1 MDSDKH
7 QHPIEDIHL
16 RSEEV
21 QEILGRPPRLI
32 VRVGIT
38 VILLVVAG
46 LFVGSYFIKYPDIV
60 SATITV
66 NTENLPA
73 AVMAKSSG
81 RIDSLYVSE
90 KQHVEA
96 GDILAVLENTADVRD
111 VMWVKAALDG
121 TDSSWRTSS
130 ASPLQLG
137 DIQSA
142 YTAFTKAKKDHDY
155 FVSADYHNKKIAVIN
170 RQIAAQKNILQ
181 KSSAQLN
188 VSREQLASAK
198 RIFSMDSS
206 LFAKGMISV
215 AEYESAKNAY
225 LQQLQS
231 YRSARLGIDNQQMGI
246 LQSEQSVF
254 DLEQQRTETENGL
267 QVALAG
273 AAENLRTQIAAWEKN
288 YLVTAP
294 CSGVVTMT
302 KYWQKNQ
309 NVSAGEVLL
318 TVVPEGDVRIIGK
331 ILLPLQGAGKVKEG
345 QTVNVKFDSY
355 PYMEYGMVKV
365 TIRNISLVPVQVK
378 EGEKAYMLEVEFPE
392 KLTTTYHKELTFSQ
406 EMTGTAEIITDDLR
420 LLDKFINPIKAV
432 IKK

>member
-1 MDSDKH
+1 MPNLDQQPSS
-7 QHPIEDIHL
+7 ENLHL

-96 GDILAVLENTADVRD
+96 GDILAVLENTADVKD

-231 YRSARLGIDNQQMGI
+231 YESARLGIDNQQMGI

-288 YLVTAP
+288 YLVIAP

-331 ILLPLQGAGKVKEG
+331 ILLPLQGAGKVKVG
-345 QTVNVKFDSY
+345 QTVNVKFDNY

-365 TIRNISLVPVQVK
+365 EIRNISLVPIEVK

-392 KLTTTYHKELTFSQ
+392 KLTTTYGKELKFSQ
-406 EMTGTAEIITDDLR
+406 DMAGTAEIITEDLR
-420 LLDKFINPIKAV
+420 LLDKFINPIKSV

>member
-1 MDSDKH
+1 MDKEQQTYDNL
-7 QHPIEDIHL
+7 HL

-96 GDILAVLENTADVRD
+96 GDILAVLENTADVKD

-231 YRSARLGIDNQQMGI
+231 YQSARLGIDNQQMGI

-254 DLEQQRTETENGL
+254 DLEQQRTETENGI

-309 NVSAGEVLL
+309 NVSAGDVLL

-331 ILLPLQGAGKVKEG
+331 ILLPLQGAGKVKVG
-345 QTVNVKFDSY
+345 QTVNVKFDNY

-365 TIRNISLVPVQVK
+365 EIRNISLVPIEVK

-392 KLTTTYHKELTFSQ
+392 KLTTTYGKELKFSQ
-406 EMTGTAEIITDDLR
+406 DMAGTAEIITEDLR
-420 LLDKFINPIKAV
+420 LLDKFTNPIKSV

>member
-1 MDSDKH
+1 MPNLDQQPSSDNL
-7 QHPIEDIHL
+7 HL

-46 LFVGSYFIKYPDIV
+46 LFVGSYFIRYPDIV

-73 AVMAKSSG
+73 DVMTKSSG

-96 GDILAVLENTADVRD
+96 GDILAVLENTADVKD
-111 VMWVKAALDG
+111 VMRVKAALDG

-130 ASPLQLG
+130 ASTLRLG
-137 DIQSA
+137 DIQST

-170 RQIAAQKNILQ
+170 RQIAAQKSILQ
-181 KSSAQLN
+181 KSIAQLD

-225 LQQLQS
+225 LQQMQS
-231 YRSARLGIDNQQMGI
+231 YESARLGIDNQQMGI

-331 ILLPLQGAGKVKEG
+331 ILLPLQGAGKVKVG
-345 QTVNVKFDSY
+345 QTVNVKFDNY

-365 TIRNISLVPVQVK
+365 TIRDISLVPVEVK
-378 EGEKAYMLEVEFPE
+378 EGEKAYLLEVEFPE
-392 KLTTTYHKELTFSQ
+392 KLATTYHKELRFSQ
-406 EMTGTAEIITDDLR
+406 EMTGTAEIITEDLR
-420 LLDKFINPIKAV
+420 LLDKFTNPIKSV
-432 IKK
+432 VER

>member
-1 MDSDKH
+1 MPNNKSPDN
-7 QHPIEDIHL
+7 INL

-73 AVMAKSSG
+73 DVMAKASG

-90 KQHVEA
+90 KQRVEA
-96 GDILAVLENTADVRD
+96 GDILAVLENTARTEDVLRLK
-111 VMWVKAALDG
+111 MALDG
-121 TDSSWRTSS
+121 PDSTIKALS
-130 ASPLQLG
+130 ATVLRLG

-142 YTAFTKAKKDHDY
+142 YTAFVKAQEDYDY

-170 RQIAAQKNILQ
+170 RQIAAQKGILQ
-181 KSSAQLN
+181 KSNVQLN
-188 VSREQLASAK
+188 VSREQLTSAK

-206 LFAKGMISV
+206 LFAKGMLSV

-231 YRSARLGIDNQQMGI
+231 YESARLGIDNQQMSI

-254 DLEQQRTETENGL
+254 DLEQQRTETENAL
-267 QVALAG
+267 QIALAG
-273 AAENLRTQIAAWEKN
+273 AAESLRTQIAAWEKN

-294 CSGVVTMT
+294 CAGIVTMT

-309 NVSAGEVLL
+309 NVNAGEVLL

-331 ILLPLQGAGKVKEG
+331 ILLPLQGAGKVKVG
-345 QTVNVKFDSY
+345 QTVNVKFDNY
-355 PYMEYGMVKV
+355 PYMEYGLVKV
-365 TIRNISLVPVQVK
+365 AIRDISLVPVQVK
-378 EGEKAYMLEVEFPE
+378 EDEKAYMLEVEFPE
-392 KLTTTYHKELTFSQ
+392 KLTTTYHKELRFSQ
-406 EMTGTAEIITDDLR
+406 EMSGTAEIITDDLR

-432 IKK
+432 VER

>member
-1 MDSDKH
+1 MDKEQQTYDNL
-7 QHPIEDIHL
+7 HL

-21 QEILGRPPRLI
+21 QEILTRPPRLI

-96 GDILAVLENTADVRD
+96 GDILAVLENTADVKD

-188 VSREQLASAK
+188 VSREQLVSAK

-231 YRSARLGIDNQQMGI
+231 YQSARLGIDNQQMGI

-309 NVSAGEVLL
+309 NVSAGGVLL
-318 TVVPEGDVRIIGK
+318 TVVPEDDVRIIGK
-331 ILLPLQGAGKVKEG
+331 ILLPPQGAGKVKVG

>member
-1 MDSDKH
+1 MPNLDQRPSYDNL
-7 QHPIEDIHL
+7 HL

-231 YRSARLGIDNQQMGI
+231 YQSARLGIDNQQMGI

-309 NVSAGEVLL
+309 NVSAGDVLL

-331 ILLPLQGAGKVKEG
+331 ILLPLQGAGKVKAG
-345 QTVNVKFDSY
+345 QTVNVKFDNY

-365 TIRNISLVPVQVK
+365 EIRNISLVPIEVK

-420 LLDKFINPIKAV
+420 LLDKFTNPIKSV

>member
-1 MDSDKH
+1 MDKEQQTYDNL
-7 QHPIEDIHL
+7 HL

-96 GDILAVLENTADVRD
+96 GDILAVLENTADVKD

-130 ASPLQLG
+130 ASTLQLG

-231 YRSARLGIDNQQMGI
+231 YQSARLGIDNQQMGI

-309 NVSAGEVLL
+309 NVSAGDVLL

-331 ILLPLQGAGKVKEG
+331 ILLPLQGAGKVKVG
-345 QTVNVKFDSY
+345 QTVNVKFDNY

-365 TIRNISLVPVQVK
+365 EIRNISLVPIEVK

-392 KLTTTYHKELTFSQ
+392 KLTTTYGKELKFSQ
-406 EMTGTAEIITDDLR
+406 DMAGTAEIITEDLR
-420 LLDKFINPIKAV
+420 LLDKFTNPIKSV